1 MPQNGLWQRGTCCKT
16 FFSAVTVKLMLRT
29 SVQNFMVKMSGSQE
43 KEEHTSSEHKIAT
56 NSAQQRKKLCEK
68 RMMKQLSE

>member
-1 MPQNGLWQRGTCCKT
+1 
-16 FFSAVTVKLMLRT
+16 
-29 SVQNFMVKMSGSQE
+29 MSGSQE

-56 NSAQQRKKLCEK
+56 NIAQQRKKLCEK